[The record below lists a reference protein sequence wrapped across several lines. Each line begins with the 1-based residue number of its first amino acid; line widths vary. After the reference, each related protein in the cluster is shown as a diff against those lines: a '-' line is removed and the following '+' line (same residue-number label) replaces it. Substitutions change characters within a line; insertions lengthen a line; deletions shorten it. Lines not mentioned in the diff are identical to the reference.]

1 MEPLLGMSGKRKWTW
16 ALPRGV
22 NGVLGVQ
29 SLSEN
34 GVSMVDLA
42 TGSNSNPSWLKSYR
56 RPPACS
62 DGGGGGGGG
71 SGKGGGGSR
80 TVTLSL
86 LSRSTVEE
94 RNFSAKKASTL

>member
-1 MEPLLGMSGKRKWTW
+1 M
-16 ALPRGV
+16 
-22 NGVLGVQ
+22 LGVQ

-42 TGSNSNPSWLKSYR
+42 TGSNSNPSWPKSYR

-71 SGKGGGGSR
+71 SGSGKGGGGSR
-80 TVTLSL
+80 TVTVSL